1 MQNTNRVR
9 KRCDRCNH
17 ETWADR
23 KERVC
28 KQLQRN
34 AKGFK
39 TGWRCPGKLQFLDK
53 QRQKTKRR
61 RVAALPPIPPGVGIG
76 HVLTEEYQAQ
86 VRQLRG
92 KEGREK
98 AAKALAAADAKI
110 KHWKTEEK
118 RARNLV
124 RKWEKAAR
132 HSRQRSHWTDEQ
144 FTRERDRLAKAAQVG
159 SVKRRLSKAAGVTAN
174 GAKTQLLMHVAAP
187 NTFAQDGSPA
197 CRATSGLKHV
207 THTLADVTCQRCRS
221 SRHFKYAK
229 SKRWRESDEG
239 AADGSK

>member
-39 TGWRCPGKLQFLDK
+39 TGWRCPGKLQFLNK

-61 RVAALPPIPPGVGIG
+61 RVVALPPIPPGVGIG
-76 HVLTEEYQAQ
+76 HVLSEEYQAQ

-98 AAKALAAADAKI
+98 ATKALAAAEAKV

-132 HSRQRSHWTDEQ
+132 HSRQRSNWTDEQ

-159 SVKRRLSKAAGVTAN
+159 SVKRRLAKSAGVNT
-174 GAKTQLLMHVAAP
+174 KEQQMHLAAP
-187 NTFAQDGSPA
+187 NTFAQDGSSA
-197 CRATSGLKHV
+197 CRPAADTPRV
-207 THTLADVTCQRCRS
+207 THTLADVTCKHCRR
-221 SRHFKYAK
+221 SRHFRYAK
-229 SKRWRESDEG
+229 SKGWRESDQG